1 MKLRRVQVSVFDYL
15 CLHKVLKI
23 LMHQHSLFYVF
34 IIQQFFLAIFSRKK
48 ATPENLISRV
58 AFKTHF
64 NSFLK
69 LTIDIETSKIS
80 IQRTKS
86 TVILLYHFIL
96 LKSTPRIIALTT
108 N

>member
-1 MKLRRVQVSVFDYL
+1 MENLLY
-15 CLHKVLKI
+15 
-23 LMHQHSLFYVF
+23 
-34 IIQQFFLAIFSRKK
+34 AKK

-58 AFKTHF
+58 AFKMHF

-69 LTIDIETSKIS
+69 LAIDIETSKIS

-86 TVILLYHFIL
+86 TVTKLYHFIL
-96 LKSTPRIIALTT
+96 LKFTPRIIALTT